1 MEIKINNII
10 FKSHEINGIIGTYD
24 FFIRNLKE
32 MDFDSKNVYI
42 NQKKLTKK
50 DKRDLFKNI
59 SIVTNNISNNYYGN
73 TVFSF
78 MKFYILENS
87 LVIKDYRKKIKD
99 SLRIVGLNK
108 YEDRIISTLS
118 SSEVKLVL
126 FATSLLSN
134 PNIIILD
141 KFFDCFDLKYRKK
154 TIDLLNQLVDKYK
167 KIIIICS
174 NNSEFIYKY
183 TKNLICFS
191 NEKLLIQGDTNTL
204 FEENTVKL
212 MNNSINIPKTILFTN
227 LVFNKKNIKLN
238 YNKDIRD
245 LIKDIYKKV

>member
-10 FKSHEINGIIGTYD
+10 FKSNEINGIIGTYD
-24 FFIRNLKE
+24 LFINDFKKI
-32 MDFDSKNVYI
+32 DFDSNNVYI
-42 NQKKLTKK
+42 NKKRLTKK
-50 DKRDLFKNI
+50 EKRDLFKTI
-59 SIVTNNISNNYYGN
+59 SIVTDNIPNNYYGN

-78 MKFYILENS
+78 LKFYILENS

-99 SLRIVGLNK
+99 SLKIVGLNK
-108 YEDRIISTLS
+108 YEDRIIGTLS
-118 SSEVKLVL
+118 ASEVKLVL
-126 FATSLLSN
+126 FASSLLSN

-167 KIIIICS
+167 KVIIICS

-191 NEKLLIQGDTNTL
+191 NDKLLMQGDTNTL
-204 FEENTVKL
+204 FEENTLKL
-212 MNNSINIPKTILFTN
+212 MNNSINIPKTILFTH
-227 LVFNKKNIKLN
+227 LVLEKKSIKLN

>member
-1 MEIKINNII
+1 MEIKVNNIL
-10 FKSHEINGIIGTYD
+10 FKSNEINGVIGTYD
-24 FFIRNLKE
+24 WFINDFKKV
-32 MDFDSKNVYI
+32 DFDSNNIYI
-42 NQKKLTKK
+42 NKKRLTKK
-50 DKRDLFKNI
+50 EKRDLFKTI
-59 SIVTNNISNNYYGN
+59 SIVMDDIPNNYYGN
-73 TVFSF
+73 TVYSF

-99 SLRIVGLNK
+99 SLKIVGLNN
-108 YEDRIISTLS
+108 YENKIISTLS
-118 SSEVKLVL
+118 TLEVKLVL

-154 TIDLLNQLVDKYK
+154 TMDLLNQLVDKYK
-167 KIIIICS
+167 KVVIICS

-191 NEKLLIQGDTNTL
+191 NGNLLMQGNTNTL
-204 FEENTVKL
+204 FEENTLKL

-227 LVFNKKNIKLN
+227 LVLEKKNIKLN

>member
-10 FKSHEINGIIGTYD
+10 FKSNEINGIIGTYD
-24 FFIRNLKE
+24 LFINDFKKI
-32 MDFDSKNVYI
+32 DFDSNNVYI
-42 NQKKLTKK
+42 NKKRLTKK
-50 DKRDLFKNI
+50 EKRDLFKTI
-59 SIVTNNISNNYYGN
+59 SIVMDNIPNNYYGN
-73 TVFSF
+73 TVYSF

-99 SLRIVGLNK
+99 SLKIVGLNK
-108 YEDRIISTLS
+108 YEDKIISTLS
-118 SSEVKLVL
+118 DLEIKLVL

-154 TIDLLNQLVDKYK
+154 TMDLLNQLVDKYNK
-167 KIIIICS
+167 VIIICS

-191 NEKLLIQGDTNTL
+191 NDILLMQGDTNTL
-204 FEENTVKL
+204 FEENTLKL

-227 LVFNKKNIKLN
+227 LVLEKKSIKLN